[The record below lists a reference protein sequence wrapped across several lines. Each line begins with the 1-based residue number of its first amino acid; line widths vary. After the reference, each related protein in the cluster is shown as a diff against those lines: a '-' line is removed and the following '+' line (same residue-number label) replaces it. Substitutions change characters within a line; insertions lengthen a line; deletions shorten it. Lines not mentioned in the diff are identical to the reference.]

1 MRGRP
6 SASRRPC
13 RSPAGACHE
22 AAHRLGLLLLL
33 ALAAA
38 AIALAWPREEF
49 IASTSNADHAATPAN
64 IARGAYLA
72 RAGDCMAC
80 HTARGGVPYAG
91 GRALDTPFGR
101 LVAPNITPEPTTGI
115 GSWTPDDFWR
125 ALHNGKSKDGRLLYP
140 AFPYTNYTKVT
151 RPDADALFAYLRSL
165 PPVRQPNTP
174 HALDFPYNQQLTL
187 AGWRLLYFKPGVQ
200 QADAARDARW
210 NRGAYLVEGLGHCAA
225 CHSTRNRLGAT
236 DSTLGGGLIPTI
248 GWYAPSL
255 TSEAEAGL
263 GKWSEAHI
271 VQLLGTGVAPG
282 ASVTGPMAEV
292 VAQSLQYLN
301 QDDLGAMAAYLKS
314 LPAAPA
320 GERPAAPRPSEPE
333 MQAGAKLFGQHCAS
347 LPRRAR
353 RRQGT
358 VSGPERQPRAD
369 AGRTG
374 ERDPRRAERR
384 LRARHRRQPAALRHA
399 ALRPRAA
406 GCRGG
411 HARHLPARELGQ
423 CGGAGIERR
432 RESLPQRPAGLKE
445 AARACRPATISFYSP
460 PITRP

>member
-1 MRGRP
+1 MK
-6 SASRRPC
+6 RRV
-13 RSPAGACHE
+13 
-22 AAHRLGLLLLL
+22 LTGLAVLL
-33 ALAAA
+33 AVAAV

-49 IASTSNADHAATPAN
+49 IAANAADHAPTQAN

-101 LVAPNITPEPTTGI
+101 LIAPNITPESSTGI

-165 PPVRQPNTP
+165 PPVRQQNAP
-174 HALDFPYNQQLTL
+174 HALDFPYNQQITL
-187 AGWRLLYFKPGVQ
+187 AGWRLLYFGPGVQ
-200 QADAARDARW
+200 QPDARKDARW

-225 CHSTRNRLGAT
+225 CHSTRNRFGAT
-236 DSTLGGGLIPTI
+236 GGTLGGGLIPTI

-292 VAQSLQYLN
+292 VTQSLQHLTR
-301 QDDLGAMAAYLKS
+301 DDLGAMAAYLKS

-333 MQAGAKLFGQHCAS
+333 MLAGAKLFEQHCAS
-347 LPRRAR
+347 CH
-353 RRQGT
+353 
-358 VSGPERQPRAD
+358 
-369 AGRTG
+369 G
-374 ERDPRRAERR
+374 ERGEGRGPYPALRGNRALTLAEPVNAIRVVLNGGFAPGTTGNPRPYGMPPFGHALSDAEVATLVTF
-384 LRARHRRQPAALRHA
+384 LRASWGNAAAPVSSADVNRYRSVPLD
-399 ALRPRAA
+399 
-406 GCRGG
+406 
-411 HARHLPARELGQ
+411 
-423 CGGAGIERR
+423 
-432 RESLPQRPAGLKE
+432 
-445 AARACRPATISFYSP
+445 
-460 PITRP
+460 

>member
-1 MRGRP
+1 MK
-6 SASRRPC
+6 RR
-13 RSPAGACHE
+13 
-22 AAHRLGLLLLL
+22 LVYGLVLLP
-33 ALAAA
+33 ALAVA

-140 AFPYTNYTKVT
+140 AFPYTAYTKVT

-174 HALDFPYNQQLTL
+174 HALAFPYNQQLTL

-200 QADAARDARW
+200 QADAAKDARW

-292 VAQSLQYLN
+292 VAQSLQFLN
-301 QDDLGAMAAYLKS
+301 QDDLGAMAVYLKS

-320 GERPAAPRPSEPE
+320 GERPAAPRPSEQE
-333 MQAGAKLFGQHCAS
+333 MQAGAKLFGQHCA
-347 LPRRAR
+347 
-353 RRQGT
+353 T
-358 VSGPERQPRAD
+358 CH
-369 AGRTG
+369 G
-374 ERDPRRAERR
+374 ERGEGKGPYPALSGNRALTLAEPVNAIRVVLNGGFAPGTAGNPRPYGMPPFGHALQDAEVATLVTY
-384 LRARHRRQPAALRHA
+384 LRASWGNAAAPVSA
-399 ALRPRAA
+399 ADVNRYRSVPLD
-406 GCRGG
+406 
-411 HARHLPARELGQ
+411 
-423 CGGAGIERR
+423 
-432 RESLPQRPAGLKE
+432 
-445 AARACRPATISFYSP
+445 
-460 PITRP
+460 

>member
-1 MRGRP
+1 MK
-6 SASRRPC
+6 RR
-13 RSPAGACHE
+13 
-22 AAHRLGLLLLL
+22 LVYGLVLLP
-33 ALAAA
+33 ALAVA

-140 AFPYTNYTKVT
+140 AFPYTAYTKVT

-165 PPVRQPNTP
+165 PPVRQQNTP
-174 HALDFPYNQQLTL
+174 HALAFPYNQQLTL

-200 QADAARDARW
+200 QADAAKDARW

-236 DSTLGGGLIPTI
+236 SSTLGGGLIPTI

-292 VAQSLQYLN
+292 VAQSLQFLN
-301 QDDLGAMAAYLKS
+301 QDDLGAMAVYLKS

-320 GERPAAPRPSEPE
+320 GERPAAPRPSEQE
-333 MQAGAKLFGQHCAS
+333 MQAGAKLFGQHCA
-347 LPRRAR
+347 
-353 RRQGT
+353 T
-358 VSGPERQPRAD
+358 CH
-369 AGRTG
+369 G
-374 ERDPRRAERR
+374 ERGEGKGPYPALSGNRALTLAEPVNAIRVVLNGGFAPGTAGNPRPYGMPPFGHALQDAEVATLVTY
-384 LRARHRRQPAALRHA
+384 LRASWGNAAAPVSA
-399 ALRPRAA
+399 ADVNRYRSVPLD
-406 GCRGG
+406 
-411 HARHLPARELGQ
+411 
-423 CGGAGIERR
+423 
-432 RESLPQRPAGLKE
+432 
-445 AARACRPATISFYSP
+445 
-460 PITRP
+460 

>member
-1 MRGRP
+1 MK
-6 SASRRPC
+6 RRTL
-13 RSPAGACHE
+13 A
-22 AAHRLGLLLLL
+22 GLLLLP
-33 ALAAA
+33 AFAAA

-49 IASTSNADHAATPAN
+49 IAATSNADHAATSAN

-101 LVAPNITPEPTTGI
+101 LVAPNITPERTTGI
-115 GSWTPDDFWR
+115 GSWTPDDFWN

-200 QADAARDARW
+200 QLDAARDARW

-292 VAQSLQYLN
+292 VAQSLQYLT

-320 GERPAAPRPSEPE
+320 GERPAAPRPSELE
-333 MQAGAKLFGQHCAS
+333 MQAGAKLYGQHCAS
-347 LPRRAR
+347 CHGERGEGKGPYPALAGNRALTLAEPVNAIRVVLNGGFAPGTAGNPRPYGMPPFGHALQDAEVATLVTYLRASW
-353 RRQGT
+353 GNAAAP
-358 VSGPERQPRAD
+358 VSGAD
-369 AGRTG
+369 VNRY
-374 ERDPRRAERR
+374 RSVPLD
-384 LRARHRRQPAALRHA
+384 
-399 ALRPRAA
+399 
-406 GCRGG
+406 
-411 HARHLPARELGQ
+411 
-423 CGGAGIERR
+423 
-432 RESLPQRPAGLKE
+432 
-445 AARACRPATISFYSP
+445 
-460 PITRP
+460 

>member
-1 MRGRP
+1 MK
-6 SASRRPC
+6 RR
-13 RSPAGACHE
+13 
-22 AAHRLGLLLLL
+22 LVYGLVLLP
-33 ALAAA
+33 ALAVA

-140 AFPYTNYTKVT
+140 AFPYTAYTKVT

-165 PPVRQPNTP
+165 PPVRQQNTP
-174 HALDFPYNQQLTL
+174 HALAFPYNQQLTL

-200 QADAARDARW
+200 QADAAKDARW

-292 VAQSLQYLN
+292 VAQSLQFLN
-301 QDDLGAMAAYLKS
+301 QDDLGAMAVYLKS

-320 GERPAAPRPSEPE
+320 GERPAAPRPSEQE
-333 MQAGAKLFGQHCAS
+333 MQAGAKLFGQHCA
-347 LPRRAR
+347 
-353 RRQGT
+353 T
-358 VSGPERQPRAD
+358 CH
-369 AGRTG
+369 G
-374 ERDPRRAERR
+374 ERGEGKGPYPALSGNRALTLAEPVNAIRVVLNGGFAPGTAGNPRPYGMPPFGHALQDAEVATLVTY
-384 LRARHRRQPAALRHA
+384 LRASWGNAAAPVSA
-399 ALRPRAA
+399 ADVNRYRSVPLD
-406 GCRGG
+406 
-411 HARHLPARELGQ
+411 
-423 CGGAGIERR
+423 
-432 RESLPQRPAGLKE
+432 
-445 AARACRPATISFYSP
+445 
-460 PITRP
+460 